1 MSTVSRG
8 TGRRPPRRERAAG
21 RLSGARAY
29 PARAGADPLPAALVV
44 LAVLVVVV
52 VPVGSAAP
60 GVPCPAQKESPAVV
74 EEQSASSTAVPGTD
88 PEDVAQTWMSDAGA
102 TLVRQHTG
110 EQQAEVE
117 ISQVRPVHA
126 WAPGFLDGS
135 EPTAAPVPVGSWAA
149 AAAVGEEP
157 VGLVVVEVDEASA
170 SVVDDD
176 VVLDGSLAE
185 DVAGLGTSVLVHDV
199 EVAAWY
205 AVEPAGAM
213 TVVALGEVS
222 STLLAGPISLV
233 DYGQVLRER
242 NGAEPVV
249 STSQTQVQAG
259 AGGWAVW
266 GPVLA
271 VVAVGVLAV
280 VVTVRHERRVTA
292 PLRQARQRMPLGSD
306 TIPDSHVNHLQD

>member
-1 MSTVSRG
+1 M
-8 TGRRPPRRERAAG
+8 
-21 RLSGARAY
+21 
-29 PARAGADPLPAALVV
+29 DPLPAVLVLLAALS
-44 LAVLVVVV
+44 VLVVAA
-52 VPVGSAAP
+52 VPVSAAAS
-60 GVPCPAQKESPAVV
+60 GVLHPAQEESPAAV
-74 EEQSASSTAVPGTD
+74 EEQPSSSAAVPGSG
-88 PEDVAQTWMSDAGA
+88 PEAVAQAWMSDAGT

-110 EQQAEVE
+110 EQQAHVE
-117 ISQVRPVHA
+117 ISQVRPVHV

-135 EPTAAPVPVGSWAA
+135 DPAAAPVLANSWAA
-149 AAAVGEEP
+149 AATVGEEP
-157 VGLVVVEVDEASA
+157 VGLVVVEVDES
-170 SVVDDD
+170 SGGVVDDD

-185 DVAGLGTSVLVHDV
+185 DVAGLDDRSVLVHDV

-259 AGGWAVW
+259 VGGWAVW

-271 VVAVGVLAV
+271 VAAVGVLAV
-280 VVTVRHERRVTA
+280 VITVRHERKVTA

-306 TIPDSHVNHLQD
+306 TIPDSHVNLPQA

>member
-1 MSTVSRG
+1 MHARPVRVGVG
-8 TGRRPPRRERAAG
+8 T
-21 RLSGARAY
+21 
-29 PARAGADPLPAALVV
+29 LP
-44 LAVLVVVV
+44 AVLVLLAALSVLVVAA
-52 VPVGSAAP
+52 VPVSAAAS
-60 GVPCPAQKESPAVV
+60 GVLHPLQEESPTVV
-74 EEQSASSTAVPGTD
+74 EEQPGSSAVPGSD
-88 PEDVAQTWMSDAGA
+88 PEAVAQAWMGDAGT
-102 TLVRQHTG
+102 TLVRHHTG
-110 EQQAEVE
+110 EQQAHVE
-117 ISQVRPVHA
+117 IGQVQPVHV

-135 EPTAAPVPVGSWAA
+135 EPTAAPVPTGSWAA
-149 AAAVGEEP
+149 AATVGEEP
-157 VGLVVVEVDEASA
+157 VGLVVVEVDESSA

-185 DVAGLGTSVLVHDV
+185 DVAGLDDRSVLVHDV

-242 NGAEPVV
+242 NGTEPVV
-249 STSQTQVQAG
+249 STSQTQAQVG
-259 AGGWAVW
+259 VGGWAVW

-271 VVAVGVLAV
+271 VAAVGVLAV
-280 VVTVRHERRVTA
+280 VITVRHERKVTA

-306 TIPDSHVNHLQD
+306 TIPDSHVNLPQA